1 NLGICVYGGKLK
13 FGGSALLPLN
23 AALVCKREKRS
34 YIARSSGKS
43 SKLKLAYR
51 RSISV
56 LTSVVKIQNWHR
68 FNG

>member
-1 NLGICVYGGKLK
+1 MAVSLRSSIAKRR
-13 FGGSALLPLN
+13 SHLN
-23 AALVCKREKRS
+23 AALVCKRKNAA
-34 YIARSSGKS
+34 IARSSGKS
-43 SKLKLAYR
+43 SKLKLSYR